1 MFFMNSV
8 GMTKEQNQKMH
19 PHKFLLWIAIGSIT
33 MMFAGFTSAYIVKS
47 NMAGWQPIKMPKLF
61 YWSTFVILLS
71 SATIH
76 LSQHVF
82 RQRKMNHYRRL
93 ITATAFL
100 GIAFVILQIAGFSS
114 LWSQQ
119 ITFKESLAGSFFYI
133 IAGVHGLH
141 VIGGIIALLVIFFR
155 AFSSTRRYYSS
166 TPIEVA
172 AIYWHFVDLLWI
184 YLFVFF
190 LLVS

>member
-1 MFFMNSV
+1 MNSV
-8 GMTKEQNQKMH
+8 GMTSEQNQKMH

-47 NMAGWQPIKMPKLF
+47 NMAGWQPVQMPKLF
-61 YWSTFVILLS
+61 YWSTFVILIS
-71 SATIH
+71 SGTIH
-76 LSQHVF
+76 LAQQAF
-82 RQRKMNHYRRL
+82 RKRRMNLYRQL
-93 ITATAFL
+93 ITATLLL
-100 GIAFVILQIAGFSS
+100 GVVFVVMQLTGFST
-114 LWSQQ
+114 LWAQQ
-119 ITFKESLAGSFFYI
+119 ITFQESVAGSFFYI

-141 VIGGIIALLVIFFR
+141 VVGGVVALLVIFFR
-155 AFSSTRRYYSS
+155 AFSRNRRYYSS

>member
-1 MFFMNSV
+1 MKSELIMR
-8 GMTKEQNQKMH
+8 EQNQKMH

-47 NMAGWQPIKMPKLF
+47 NMAGWQPIQMPKLF

-71 SATIH
+71 SGTIH
-76 LSQHVF
+76 LSQQAF
-82 RQRKMNHYRRL
+82 RQRKMNLYRQL
-93 ITATAFL
+93 ITATALL
-100 GIAFVILQIAGFSS
+100 GIAFVTLQITGFISM
-114 LWSQQ
+114 QNQ
-119 ITFKESLAGSFFYI
+119 PEPITLKDSVAGSFFYI

-141 VIGGIIALLVIFFR
+141 MVGGVIALLVIFFR

>member
-1 MFFMNSV
+1 MKSELTMR
-8 GMTKEQNQKMH
+8 EQNQKMH

-47 NMAGWQPIKMPKLF
+47 NMAGWQPIQMPKLF

-71 SATIH
+71 SGTIH
-76 LSQHVF
+76 LSQQAF
-82 RQRKMNHYRRL
+82 RQRKMNLYRQL
-93 ITATAFL
+93 ITATALL
-100 GIAFVILQIAGFSS
+100 GIAFVTLQITGFISM
-114 LWSQQ
+114 QNQ
-119 ITFKESLAGSFFYI
+119 PEPITLKDSVAGSFFYI

-141 VIGGIIALLVIFFR
+141 MVGGVIALLVIFFR

>member
-1 MFFMNSV
+1 MNSV
-8 GMTKEQNQKMH
+8 GMTSEQNQKMH
-19 PHKFLLWIAIGSIT
+19 PHKFLLWIAIGSIS

-47 NMAGWQPIKMPKLF
+47 NMAGWQPIQMPKLF

-76 LSQHVF
+76 WAQKFF
-82 RQRKMNHYRRL
+82 RQRKMNLYRQL
-93 ITATAFL
+93 ITATALL
-100 GIAFVILQIAGFSS
+100 GVVFVVMQLAGFSS
-114 LWSQQ
+114 LWAQQ
-119 ITFKESLAGSFFYI
+119 ITFKESVAGSFFYI

-141 VIGGIIALLVIFFR
+141 IAGGIIALLVIFLR

-190 LLVS
+190 ILVS